1 MLRKQLLQR
10 PLLDVLGFVVFELCD
25 ELDGARENAAFVLLA
40 AGHDFGDFVDAF
52 VDGLAAATFD
62 WGAESALVR
71 YFKVKIILTFF
82 VIVSAHFVPLLG
94 SNRRLTTTRSSL
106 SACG

>member
-1 MLRKQLLQR
+1 LLRKQLLQR

-62 WGAESALVR
+62 WW
-71 YFKVKIILTFF
+71 Y
-82 VIVSAHFVPLLG
+82 
-94 SNRRLTTTRSSL
+94 
-106 SACG
+106 